1 MTKKLLT
8 FLTLLTLFFGVGWA
22 AEVTFTPSNFSGQG
36 TSSTGSTISA
46 TVDGITFASDKGYYY
61 SESRINIYSGGTI
74 TISST
79 VGNIINISITC
90 TGSGTGNYGPSKLSG
105 TGYTAGTGQIGL
117 WQGSAASV
125 SLSANAQVRITQ
137 VKVTTETSGSTTTY
151 SLTGTGDNGTVTFS
165 VGGSAVTSAAAGA
178 TVTATATANTGYEF
192 SSWTQPTNVTNWS
205 ASGNTASFTMP
216 AAPVTVSAT
225 FEESSSGGNAGP
237 MIYTPSSSN
246 SGTLTG
252 APTSS
257 VTAAISG
264 FSGFTSGQGA
274 QRTSNTSPATISFSN
289 LPSNY
294 KVMKIEVEYCTNT
307 SKGQGTISATLNDNA
322 IGNSFTVTKPQSGGT
337 TLKTATLFE
346 DATGLAFN
354 GNLVV
359 STIATEN
366 SIYIYQVRVY
376 YEEIPEKAYDV
387 TVTQATGG
395 TISASPSGEKVANE
409 GDEITLSYEAAAG
422 YQFGAWDV
430 KDASNNTVTVT
441 NNKFTMPASSVT
453 VTATFSKIQ
462 YSITNVVKTNG
473 ELSGAGGGL
482 NNFTGVSTVGG
493 VWGAQVG
500 DEVTFTANTYQ
511 GYQMLQS
518 GISIKDADNNDVSFT
533 FNPNNGN
540 LVTFTM
546 PASNVTVTANFT
558 NYRGTLRL
566 AGHFNGHSAF
576 VDEYGGNTGPT
587 FEYTGGSTDSYSYRA
602 YFTGTDDN
610 GACDYFCLTLDGVA
624 KYPSANGNFWITNLD
639 GTAIDFNLGGSH
651 GNNFRIVPGVY
662 DIVINGALT
671 SMTVTRVTP
680 TITFSPA
687 AGEVE
692 QGTAVSATSSL
703 TGMIAA
709 IKATDSG
716 AAGTVTVGVNT
727 DNGNTWNENETL
739 STLGSATVYG
749 KAYIGNISVTD
760 NASYTV
766 VAPNTNTQYQRITSE
781 TGLVAGKKYII
792 VSEKKEKAAGFLNSG
807 GKYLDEASVS
817 ISNDIATVTSSD
829 VQIFTLGGNSTD
841 GWTFTSSSGIMGA
854 NSSKD
859 IVFGD
864 ATATNVATISFGTQD
879 LNDGTH
885 NEALITFGTCGHFI
899 HNVNSTR
906 FKTYTSDYN
915 VSMVPVQLYKQVEG
929 TVADVSATPVISP
942 QTPDIKGGKVTVTI
956 TPAEGTSAAIYYTTN
971 GNDPDPTNAEQL
983 YSEPFEL
990 TGTFNESK
998 TVKAIAV
1005 ETDKDPSATATF
1017 TYKFNA
1023 PAKPTFSPTTTT
1035 STEPINVTI
1044 SSEDGGTIYYVV
1056 NPATAPTGYNA
1067 LVADENHET
1076 YSNQITLTEKGTYTI
1091 YAAVMLN
1098 DLYSGVASITYTISE
1113 TVQPGE
1119 GDFTLVES
1127 DNDIEAGRE
1136 YIIINSAK
1144 DKAASAYNSSKKRFT
1159 NSENFE
1165 LTNNDKTASVESD
1178 VMVFTLEAGEND
1190 GKYYL
1195 KDADGNYY
1203 TPSTSD
1209 GNINQTKTELTVSY
1223 WGGYVIITAG
1233 TAGSAREIAYNEQG
1247 GQEVFGSFTHSTIS
1261 ATGNGTLRP
1270 IYLYY
1275 RGGSAVATPVIT
1287 PASKVFY
1294 EEFDATITCATQGAT
1309 IYYTTDGTD
1318 PSVNNGTP
1326 YSTPVHISKT
1336 TTLKAIAVKD
1346 GESSGIATAEY
1357 QCTMV
1362 ENIAEYLELPIG
1374 TEDIVFKN
1382 PVVVQYHY
1390 ISSSGK
1396 SYIYVKDDTGCAYFH
1411 QPYETEGTASLTQF
1425 ENGDIIGA
1433 NFHGDKD
1440 YDEAVSGVSQYA
1452 MFTNLEDFAATGYKA
1467 LAEPELKTVSDII
1480 ATNAAE
1486 LNNHYITIKKVKLSD
1501 LYQALSYGGAK
1512 YFDIYDE
1519 TGTIGQDHIGYN
1531 KFNID
1536 YESVVDDTN
1545 AFYNITG
1552 IFTAY
1557 NNLLE
1562 FHPTEVVKWAEKEV
1576 TLRDLCDE
1584 GEVNES
1590 YTITNNLI
1598 GVKAIGTSL
1607 WVKDENGQ
1615 SIHMTAPAAGD
1626 HNYEIGEE
1634 AGNKQL
1640 DQSLYDQSNWLEIVF
1655 PTAAAA
1661 QSFETTVI
1669 KGYTIK
1675 GVFDNKTNPKLTL
1688 ASDAV
1693 LVKYGDSDTYS
1704 PNYYCAANFYGSQD
1718 CAGGEGHGHFFFMN
1732 PKPQEV
1738 AHIAWAY
1745 YQGSNV
1751 MIIPPQGNSHE
1762 FGGQFTIDL
1771 SLNSTQIPPT
1781 TGKAYNFDAIIRM
1794 VEPTRAEGLGNS
1806 NNYKVYPINLTDD
1819 VITAVTDVAGKTVAG
1834 VKYYNLAGM
1843 ESDRPFEGVNIIVT
1857 TYTDGS
1863 RSSAKVLK

>member
-22 AEVTFTPSNFSGQG
+22 ETATWPGTQALPGSATYVGTDTHIKIK
-36 TSSTGSTISA
+36 TSSTNTYTDPI
-46 TVDGITFASDKGYYY
+46 
-61 SESRINIYSGGTI
+61 RIYANNTI
-74 TISST
+74 TITADNGYVINSVTYEASS
-79 VGNIINISITC
+79 
-90 TGSGTGNYGPSKLSG
+90 TGNYV
-105 TGYTAGTGQIGL
+105 TY
-117 WQGSAASV
+117 
-125 SLSANAQVRITQ
+125 AQ
-137 VKVTTETSGSTTTY
+137 
-151 SLTGTGDNGTVTFS
+151 N
-165 VGGSAVTSAAAGA
+165 A
-178 TVTATATANTGYEF
+178 TVTPNVTPTVSGKNVTWSFGDNVTEFTFKPSNQTRANSITITYEASGGGGDDPTPTTGTIYERVTSISSTDVGKKFILVNQDGTGVLGAISTTNTKYGTVVTSNFTYNSTDHTITVPSTNSNIKVLTLGGVSDAWTFDMGGNGSYLYWTSGNSLNTNSSLSDNTKWQVYLNDGIATICNKANTQRTIRFNSDRFACY
-192 SSWTQPTNVTNWS
+192 TTVT
-205 ASGNTASFTMP
+205 
-216 AAPVTVSAT
+216 
-225 FEESSSGGNAGP
+225 
-237 MIYTPSSSN
+237 
-246 SGTLTG
+246 GTL
-252 APTSS
+252 PCLY
-257 VTAAISG
+257 
-264 FSGFTSGQGA
+264 
-274 QRTSNTSPATISFSN
+274 R
-289 LPSNY
+289 
-294 KVMKIEVEYCTNT
+294 EVE
-307 SKGQGTISATLNDNA
+307 AAAD
-322 IGNSFTVTKPQSGGT
+322 
-337 TLKTATLFE
+337 
-346 DATGLAFN
+346 
-354 GNLVV
+354 
-359 STIATEN
+359 
-366 SIYIYQVRVY
+366 
-376 YEEIPEKAYDV
+376 KAYDV
-387 TVTQATGG
+387 TVTQAEGG
-395 TISASPSGEKVANE
+395 TITASPFGEKVVDA
-409 GDEITLSYEAAAG
+409 GDKITVTASPDAG
-422 YQFGAWDV
+422 YELSGWTITGAQESEP
-430 KDASNNTVTVT
+430 DAYNQITANGNVTI
-441 NNKFTMPASSVT
+441 
-453 VTATFSKIQ
+453 TATFSKVELAINRV
-462 YSITNVVKTNG
+462 ITTNG
-473 ELSGAGGGL
+473 ENSTAGGWLG
-482 NNFTGVSTVGG
+482 NWQGCSTVDEATSATGYT
-493 VWGAQVG
+493 VNALVG
-500 DEVTFTANTYQ
+500 STVSFKAGTNDTYQ
-511 GYQMLQS
+511 ILDTNVTAVDG
-518 GISIKDADNNDVSFT
+518 DNNSVSLTKVSSDGTGTVFS
-533 FNPNNGN
+533 
-540 LVTFTM
+540 FTM
-546 PASNVTVTANFT
+546 PGTPVTISANFT
-558 NYRGTLRL
+558 NYRGDLRL
-566 AGHFNGHSAF
+566 AGHFNGNSTWRT
-576 VDEYGGNTGPT
+576 GNSGPLFSYDST
-587 FEYTGGSTDSYSYRA
+587 NDKYTISA
-602 YFTGTDDN
+602 YFTGLDDG
-610 GACDYFCLTLDGVA
+610 GANDYFFLTLDGA
-624 KYPSANGNFWITNLD
+624 EKHPQADQGNYYIYELD
-639 GTAIDFNLGGSH
+639 GDAMPFNLSGGSN
-651 GNNFRIVPGVY
+651 NNFGCAPGVY
-662 DIVINGALT
+662 NIEINGALT
-671 SMTVTRVTP
+671 SMKFTKVTP
-680 TITFSPA
+680 TISFSPA

-692 QGTAVSATSSL
+692 QGTTVSATSNL
-703 TGMIAA
+703 TNMIAA
-709 IKATDSG
+709 IKAIDSN
-716 AAGTVTVGVNT
+716 AGGEVTVGVNT

-781 TGLVAGKKYII
+781 TDLVAGKKYII
-792 VSEKKEKAAGFLNSG
+792 VSEKKVKAAGSLNSSN
-807 GKYLDEASVS
+807 YLNEVA
-817 ISNDIATVTSSD
+817 IEINGDIATVNEN
-829 VQIFTLGGNSTD
+829 VEIFTLAEGATNGTWNL
-841 GWTFTSSSGIMGA
+841 TSASGVLG
-854 NSSKD
+854 
-859 IVFGD
+859 
-864 ATATNVATISFGTQD
+864 ATAAKKLTFNPDESNAVKDVTISIGTET
-879 LNDGTH
+879 LNDGVH
-885 NEALITFGTCGHFI
+885 NKAEITFGSYGKII
-899 HNVNSTR
+899 HNVNSPR
-906 FKTYTSDYN
+906 FLNYTSDYTI
-915 VSMVPVQLYKQVEG
+915 SMVPVQLYKQVEG

-1275 RGGSAVATPVIT
+1275 RGGSAVATPVIS

-1598 GVKAIGTSL
+1598 GVKAVGTSL

-1675 GVFDNKTNPKLTL
+1675 GVFDNKANPKLTL
-1688 ASDAV
+1688 ASDAE

-1718 CAGGEGHGHFFFMN
+1718 CASGEGHGHFFFMN
-1732 PKPQEV
+1732 PKPQEF

-1751 MIIPPQGNSHE
+1751 MIIPPQGNSHK

-1781 TGKAYNFDAIIRM
+1781 IGKAYNFDAIIRM
-1794 VEPTRAEGLGNS
+1794 VEPTRAEGVGNS

-1819 VITAVTDVAGKTVAG
+1819 VITAVTDVAGKAVAG